1 MRLFSTC
8 TMITGALLVPGQSQ
22 TEIKINRNLQPRHP
36 YNRNAR
42 LHRFARDWLNYN
54 LPNEKIRS
62 RIRERIERWG
72 VRLQEAYNRE
82 TCGFF
87 DPTNP
92 NSGDPNPNL
101 NRKNGKSRRIRQRR
115 DDESDMSEED
125 YNDWMNQFE
134 MGGYEIMGME
144 DGDVTLMRGRKDM
157 ILNNPEKAIKNII
170 RGFKNFAKRY
180 VAGCHGEREN
190 QIHSKRAHRMTA
202 RLLELYRDNLT
213 KNEPTQ

>member
-1 MRLFSTC
+1 MRLYSSC
-8 TMITGALLVPGQSQ
+8 TIITLLVPGSQSQ

-54 LPNEKIRS
+54 LPNERIRS

-82 TCGFF
+82 TCGYF
-87 DPTNP
+87 DPANP
-92 NSGDPNPNL
+92 NAGDPNPHVNKKI
-101 NRKNGKSRRIRQRR
+101 NKSRSSRQRR
-115 DDESDMSEED
+115 DDADD
-125 YNDWMNQFE
+125 YDYQEWMQDYE
-134 MGGYEIMGME
+134 MGGFEIMG
-144 DGDVTLMRGRKDM
+144 GDESNGTLMRGRKDM

-180 VAGCHGEREN
+180 IAGCHGEREN
-190 QIHSKRAHRMTA
+190 QIHSKRASRMTA

-213 KNEPTQ
+213 KNQPTQ